1 MSVTKARL
9 DILCEQI
16 RNLNG
21 EKINVK
27 GVTGKY
33 TMDGFLAGAMGVDL
47 ELEDL
52 REFTKSKEYMYFH
65 EIFNPGAQIFL
76 TVFIPG
82 FGDLLDSL
90 EIPIYATEAVRLI
103 VSNHLDSKQNLGG
116 SLAIA
121 RPCSTLILPRQI
133 VETSWKSSRN

>member
-1 MSVTKARL
+1 MDILTCPAQWKRVRQSISPSFSNVQLEKMMSVTKARL
-9 DILCEQI
+9 DILCDQI
-16 RNLNG
+16 KKLNG

-65 EIFNPGAQIFL
+65 EIFNPGAQVFL
-76 TVFIPG
+76 TVLIPG
-82 FGDLLDSL
+82 FGDRLDSL
-90 EIPIYATEAVRLI
+90 EIPIYATEAVR
-103 VSNHLDSKQNLGG
+103 
-116 SLAIA
+116 
-121 RPCSTLILPRQI
+121 
-133 VETSWKSSRN
+133 